1 MEFSEVVS
9 MYPMGVASF
18 KISRAEIDA
27 GRVVMET
34 SPECA
39 RAALV
44 EQLICVIT
52 CYYKKTEKGVK
63 N

>member
-1 MEFSEVVS
+1 

-44 EQLICVIT
+44 EQLISQFALLHVIT
-52 CYYKKTEKGVK
+52 KRLKKGLKIK
-63 N
+63 MHI